1 MLTVA
6 GIVVVFIIMALLM
19 FLRVIPALIA
29 LPLMAFFIAL
39 IGGVPLDDIL
49 IYVIGDGAFRLH
61 QAYTIAIFGGMLS
74 IFMQKSGIAESFI
87 RKGAELAGDNPF
99 YVSLIILI
107 LTSILFTTL
116 GGLGAIVMVGTIV
129 LPIMSSVGISP
140 GVIAGVFLIGL
151 SIGGILNA
159 QNWVLYINIL
169 NVQFETVR
177 TFAFYLF
184 FVALAVA
191 IAFIII
197 ELKRDRIVKSFKF
210 ILNLR
215 FFLTLVLLLTFF
227 LILLAL
233 GRVGAL
239 LSEELK
245 NIIKLIGKISLTLF
259 LTYLFIKFTFKLIS
273 PSRPEQLRWY
283 ALLTPIVPL
292 VIVFALGSKYFIFA
306 FVAGLFYG
314 FITTFRKGSLNL
326 LMQSIIEGGSSV
338 IPAVA
343 LMIGIGMLLNAILGP
358 SGWEQG
364 EWKVYA
370 QLKPL
375 FKAIVPTSPI
385 LYVAVFS
392 LLSPLALYRGPLNVW
407 GLGYGIATL
416 ISSPVG
422 TLPPASV
429 MGLLLSVGQIQGV
442 CDPTN
447 THNVWIANELKI
459 DVNQILRKTFPY
471 MWVLATIGL
480 IISAVIFL

>member
-6 GIVVVFIIMALLM
+6 GIIVVFIIMALLM

-29 LPLMAFFIAL
+29 LPLMAFFISL
-39 IGGVPLDDIL
+39 IGGIPLSDIF

-107 LTSILFTTL
+107 LTSVLFTTL
-116 GGLGAIVMVGTIV
+116 GGLGAIIMVGTIV
-129 LPIMSSVGISP
+129 LPIMSSVGISQ

-169 NVQFETVR
+169 NVKFETVR
-177 TFAFYLF
+177 AFAVYLF
-184 FVALAVA
+184 FAALVVA
-191 IAFIII
+191 IAFIVI
-197 ELKRDRIVKSFKF
+197 ELKRDGIIKSFRF
-210 ILNLR
+210 ILNFR
-215 FFLTLVLLLTFF
+215 FLLTIALLLMFF
-227 LILLAL
+227 LIFLML
-233 GRVGAL
+233 GKVVVL
-239 LSEELK
+239 FPDELK
-245 NIIKLIGKISLTLF
+245 NTIGQVGKFSIILF
-259 LTYLFIKFTFKLIS
+259 LAYLFIKFIFKIIS
-273 PSRPEQLRWY
+273 PSRPERLRWY

-292 VIVFALGSKYFIFA
+292 IIVFTLGGKYFIFA

-314 FITTFRKGSLNL
+314 FITTFRRGSLNL

-375 FKAIVPTSPI
+375 FKAIVPSSPI
-385 LYVAVFS
+385 LYVIVFS

-416 ISSPVG
+416 IATPVG

-459 DVNQILRKTFPY
+459 DVNQILKKTFPY
-471 MWVLATIGL
+471 VWVLATIGL
-480 IISAVIFL
+480 IISAVMFL

>member
-1 MLTVA
+1 MLTIA
-6 GIVVVFIIMALLM
+6 GIVIIFVVMALLM
-19 FLRVIPALIA
+19 FLRIIPALIA

-39 IGGVPLDDIL
+39 IGGIPLNDIL

-74 IFMQKSGIAESFI
+74 IFMQKSGIAESFV

-99 YVSLIILI
+99 YVSLVILI
-107 LTSILFTTL
+107 LTAVLFTTL

-140 GVIAGVFLIGL
+140 GIIAGVFLIGL
-151 SIGGILNA
+151 SMGGILNA

-177 TFAFYLF
+177 TFASYLF
-184 FVALAVA
+184 FVSLIVA
-191 IAFIII
+191 IAFIVV
-197 ELKRDRIVKSFKF
+197 ELKREGIIKSFKF
-210 ILNLR
+210 ILNFR
-215 FFLTLVLLLTFF
+215 FLLTLVLLLGFF
-227 LILLAL
+227 LIFLTLGKVGRLLP
-233 GRVGAL
+233 
-239 LSEELK
+239 EDLK
-245 NIIKLIGKISLTLF
+245 NVIKLIVKISLILF
-259 LTYLFIKFTFKLIS
+259 LTYLFVRFIFNVIS
-273 PSRPEQLRWY
+273 PSHLGRLRWY
-283 ALLTPIVPL
+283 ALLTPIVPV

-375 FKAIVPTSPI
+375 FKAIVPSSPI

-471 MWVLATIGL
+471 MWFLATIGL
-480 IISAVIFL
+480 VISATMFL

>member
-1 MLTVA
+1 MLTIA
-6 GIVVVFIIMALLM
+6 GIVIVFIVMALLM

-39 IGGVPLDDIL
+39 IGGIPLDDIL
-49 IYVIGDGAFRLH
+49 VYVIGEGAFRLH
-61 QAYTIAIFGGMLS
+61 QAYTITIFGGMLS

-140 GVIAGVFLIGL
+140 GIIAGVFLIGL

-159 QNWVLYINIL
+159 QNWALYINIL

-177 TFAFYLF
+177 TFALYLF
-184 FVALAVA
+184 FVSLAVA
-191 IAFIII
+191 IAFIIV
-197 ELKRDRIVKSFKF
+197 ELKRDRIIKSFKF
-210 ILNLR
+210 ILNFKFLLTLALLIA
-215 FFLTLVLLLTFF
+215 FFLIFLTLGKVERLLPD
-227 LILLAL
+227 
-233 GRVGAL
+233 
-239 LSEELK
+239 SLK
-245 NIIKLIGKISLTLF
+245 NIFKLIGEILLILF
-259 LTYLFIKFTFKLIS
+259 LSYLFIKFIFNAIS
-273 PSRPEQLRWY
+273 PSHLGQLRWY

-358 SGWEQG
+358 SGWGHG

-375 FKAIVPTSPI
+375 FKAIVPSSPV
-385 LYVAVFS
+385 LYVVVFS

-471 MWVLATIGL
+471 MWSLATVGL
-480 IISAVIFL
+480 IISAMMFL

>member
-6 GIVVVFIIMALLM
+6 GIIVVFIIMALLM

-29 LPLMAFFIAL
+29 LPLMAFFISL
-39 IGGVPLDDIL
+39 IGGIPLSDIF

-107 LTSILFTTL
+107 LTSVLFTTL
-116 GGLGAIVMVGTIV
+116 GGLGAIIMVGTIV
-129 LPIMSSVGISP
+129 LPIMSSVGISQ

-169 NVQFETVR
+169 NVKFETVR
-177 TFAFYLF
+177 AFAVYLF
-184 FVALAVA
+184 FAALVVAVA
-191 IAFIII
+191 FIVI
-197 ELKRDRIVKSFKF
+197 ELKRDGIIKSFRF
-210 ILNLR
+210 ILNFR
-215 FFLTLVLLLTFF
+215 FLLTIALLLMFF
-227 LILLAL
+227 LIFLML
-233 GRVGAL
+233 GKVVVL
-239 LSEELK
+239 FPDELK
-245 NIIKLIGKISLTLF
+245 NIIGQVGKFSIILF
-259 LTYLFIKFTFKLIS
+259 LAYLFIKFIFKIIS
-273 PSRPEQLRWY
+273 PSRPERLRWY

-292 VIVFALGSKYFIFA
+292 IIVFTLGGKYFIFA

-314 FITTFRKGSLNL
+314 FITTFRRGSLNL

-375 FKAIVPTSPI
+375 FKAIVPSSPI
-385 LYVAVFS
+385 LYVIVFS

-416 ISSPVG
+416 IATPVG

-459 DVNQILRKTFPY
+459 DVNQILKKTFPY
-471 MWVLATIGL
+471 VWVLATIGL
-480 IISAVIFL
+480 IISAVMFL